1 MKPAWTA
8 PDNAFDPAHFA
19 AVRRPLL
26 EAATLPPWCYSSPDF
41 YAGEV
46 RNIFAKVWNFV
57 GHIDQLPLP
66 GNYVTLDLVGVPIAM
81 VRGKDGTIRAFANS
95 CRHRGAKLLDGQGE
109 VAAIRCP
116 YHSWTY
122 DLTGKLRGAP
132 QMEDTDGF
140 ALADHALDEFRVGV
154 WGGFIFL
161 CLDPAAPSLEDF
173 LGELPDL
180 LRSYAL
186 NDMGLVRLKTWDIA
200 CNWKIYVENA
210 MESYHV
216 PTVHSKTIQLQRRD
230 INPPL
235 HGEGQWCGLY
245 TRHQGS
251 RALEVGETG
260 FPYIPSLEGQSAE
273 GTYYI
278 LLYPTTMLALT
289 YDCMWWLEVYPRGPG
304 HIHLRSGAC
313 FPKSTIAR
321 PDFEEV
327 VQRYY
332 RRWDK
337 SIPEDNVV
345 SELQQQG
352 ISSPFARTGRFSHM
366 EPLVHTL
373 ANWVLDRV
381 TQSEA

>member
-1 MKPAWTA
+1 MTPVWQA
-8 PDNAFDPAHFA
+8 PSNPFDPAHFA

-26 EAATLPPWCYSSPDF
+26 EASTLPPWCYSATAF
-41 YAGEV
+41 YTREMSQ
-46 RNIFAKVWNFV
+46 IFATAWNFV
-57 GHIDQLPLP
+57 GHVDQLPVP
-66 GNYVTLDLVGVPIAM
+66 GSYVTLDLAGVPIAL
-81 VRGKDGTIRAFANS
+81 VRGKDGVIRGFANS

-109 VAAIRCP
+109 AAAIRCP

-122 DLTGKLRGAP
+122 DLTGALRGAP
-132 QMEDTDGF
+132 QMEDTVDFG
-140 ALADHALDEFRVGV
+140 LGDHALDRFRVDV
-154 WGGFIFL
+154 WNGFIFL
-161 CLDPAAPSLEDF
+161 CMDPDAPDLAAF

-180 LRSYAL
+180 LQSYAL
-186 NDMGLVRLKTWDIA
+186 DDMRLVRLQSWDVA

-216 PTVHSKTIQLQRRD
+216 PTVHAKTIQRQRRD

-235 HGEGQWCGLY
+235 HGEHGQWCGLY

-251 RALEVGETG
+251 RALEAGEAG
-260 FPYIPSLEGQSAE
+260 FPYIDGLSGAAAE

-289 YDCMWWLEVYPRGPG
+289 FDCMWWLEVYPRGPE
-304 HIHLRSGAC
+304 HCLVRSGAC
-313 FPKSTIAR
+313 FPKSTVAR
-321 PDFEEV
+321 ADFEAV
-327 VQRYY
+327 APRYY
-332 RRWDK
+332 RRWDR

-352 ISSPFARTGRFSHM
+352 LSSPFARAGRFSRM
-366 EPLVHTL
+366 EPLVHSL

-381 TQSEA
+381 TCGA